1 MDPAES
7 SMVFRHSETFELA
20 ESFFFS
26 AQKRLGPLL
35 ADRTA
40 MGAQCFYMAGYY
52 LATTMRPLDAW
63 KLLNHSLACC
73 QTHHRWDSTA
83 TEDQQRRSQFQ
94 QRIYWATFK
103 SEL

>member
-7 SMVFRHSETFELA
+7 SLVFRHSSTFHLA

-26 AQKRLGPLL
+26 AQKRMGPLL
-35 ADRTA
+35 SDRSA
-40 MGAQCFYMAGYY
+40 IGSQCFYMAGYY
-52 LATTMRPLDAW
+52 LATTMRPLEAW
-63 KLLNHSLACC
+63 KLLNQSLSCC
-73 QTHHRWDSTA
+73 QAHHRWGSTA
-83 TEDQQRRSQFQ
+83 TEDQERRSQLQ